1 MVRLLYTL
9 ATLALLP
16 WAWLHL
22 LLRARRQPEYLQH
35 WDERRGRYPLKSGQ
49 SAGQPLLWIHAVSV
63 GETRAA
69 QSLVAALR
77 LRYPHHRIL
86 FTHMTPTGRATSIA
100 LFGDDV
106 TRVYL
111 PYDTPWAM
119 RRFLRKFRPA
129 LGIVMETELWPNL
142 VAACRAQNVPLLLVN
157 ARLSEKSAH
166 GYARF
171 PTLTRQTL
179 VGLAAV
185 AAQSEAD
192 AVRLTALGAQDV
204 QVLGNLKFDIEPPAP
219 QLALGRLL
227 RQRVGSRTVLLAA
240 SSREGEEALILDAF
254 MRLCS
259 DNMLLLIVPRHPQ
272 RFAEVASLVE
282 SRGMRLQRRS
292 DEAAVAATTRV
303 WLGDSMGEMFAYYA
317 ACDIAFIGGSL
328 LDYGSQNMI
337 EACAVGRP
345 VLIGPSTYNF
355 AQVAADA
362 IAAGAALTVA
372 DADGLVRAA
381 NNLAVDDA
389 LRISMAK
396 AGRTFAELH
405 RGTTERTLQLI
416 TRAMR

>member
-1 MVRLLYTL
+1 MARLLYSL

-35 WDERRGRYPLKSGQ
+35 WEERRGRYSSKP
-49 SAGQPLLWIHAVSV
+49 GQPLLWIHAVSV

-69 QSLVAALR
+69 QSLVTALR
-77 LRYPHHRIL
+77 QHYPQHRIL
-86 FTHMTPTGRATSIA
+86 FTHMTPTGRATSVA

-106 TRVYL
+106 MRVYL

-119 RRFLRKFRPA
+119 HRFLRYFRPA

-142 VAACRAQNVPLLLVN
+142 VAACHAQNLPLLLVN
-157 ARLSEKSAH
+157 ARLSEKSAR

-179 VGLAAV
+179 ALLTVV

-192 AVRLTALGAQDV
+192 AARLAVLGAQDV
-204 QVLGNLKFDIEPPAP
+204 QVLGNLKFDIEPPAQ
-219 QLALGRLL
+219 QLVLGALL
-227 RQRVGSRTVLLAA
+227 RQRAGGRTVLLAA

-254 MRLCS
+254 MQLSSS
-259 DNMLLLIVPRHPQ
+259 DMLLLIVPRHPQ
-272 RFAEVASLVE
+272 RFAEVAALVE
-282 SRGMRLQRRS
+282 ARGLHLQRRS
-292 DEAAVAATTRV
+292 DEAVVAATTQV

-355 AQVAADA
+355 AQVATDA

-372 DADGLVRAA
+372 DASGLLSAA
-381 NNLAVDDA
+381 QNLAADDA
-389 LRISMAK
+389 KRNEMA
-396 AGRTFAELH
+396 ATGRAFAERH
-405 RGTTERTLQLI
+405 RGATARTMALI
-416 TRAMR
+416 IQAMR